1 MADSAQFCPACGKV
15 QSPAAPATPAPPPG
29 FTPPFAPPIV
39 KARTW
44 RWIGMGWD
52 LVKSD
57 LTAYV
62 LMALFFA
69 ILNGVV
75 PVILQGPLTA
85 GIQIATLKKLAGR
98 RIEFAD
104 MFKGFN
110 YFVPALA
117 AHLVTL
123 VFVTGGTLLCII
135 PGLVIA
141 AMYIFTNLF
150 IVDKRMEFWPAMQAS
165 HAIVKNDYFGFTM
178 FILAI
183 GLVNILG
190 VLCCLVGLL
199 ITLPLSYAA
208 ITVAYQE
215 LVGFDPNSLPA

>member
-1 MADSAQFCPACGKV
+1 M
-15 QSPAAPATPAPPPG
+15 QSKAAPPPPPIG
-29 FTPPFAPPIV
+29 FTPTYAPPIV
-39 KARTW
+39 KAQTW
-44 RWIGMGWD
+44 RWIGKGWD
-52 LVKSD
+52 LVKGD
-57 LTAYV
+57 LVAYV

-75 PVILQGPLTA
+75 PMILQGPLTA
-85 GIQIATLKKLAGR
+85 GIEIATLRKLAGR

-110 YFVPALA
+110 YFVPTLA
-117 AHLVTL
+117 AHLVTMI
-123 VFVTGGTLLCII
+123 FVAGGTLLCII

-141 AMYIFTNLF
+141 AMYIFVNLF

-183 GLVNILG
+183 ALVNVLG
-190 VLCCLVGLL
+190 VLCCVVGILV
-199 ITLPLSYAA
+199 TLPLSYAA

-215 LVGFDPNSLPA
+215 LVGFDPNALPA